1 MDKIKT
7 KVTLA
12 GQEFFIVGSG
22 NEEYVKRLERSVNQR
37 IEEVSRA
44 YPSLGLNHCTLL
56 AMLNLTDE
64 YMQLKNS
71 SEQIDA
77 KLAQLRDM
85 PRIGAQSVKNDAVMR
100 TEKPVGV

>member
-1 MDKIKT
+1 MEKIRT

-12 GQEFFIVGSG
+12 GQDFYVTGSG
-22 NEEYVKRLERSVNQR
+22 SDDYVKRLERMVNQR

-44 YPSLGLNHCTLL
+44 YPRLGLNHCALL
-56 AMLNLTDE
+56 AMLNLADD

-85 PRIGAQSVKNDAVMR
+85 PRIAGQRAVEHSSR
-100 TEKPVGV
+100 SERPVGV

>member
-1 MDKIKT
+1 MDKIRT

-12 GQEFFIVGSG
+12 GQDFFIIGSG
-22 NEEYVKRLERSVNQR
+22 SDDYVKKLERTVNLR

-85 PRIGAQSVKNDAVMR
+85 PRISQSAKNDAAVR
-100 TEKPVGV
+100 AEKPVGV